1 MEESIMVNGNKIR
14 WMDKVSLLGV
24 MEGTLLNLLL
34 YKGNMLVLMLMI
46 RNMVMENSI
55 GRIRDHIGDIGRMG
69 NNMEEAF
76 IEELLAKNVKGN
88 GSMDKK

>member
-14 WMDKVSLLGV
+14 WMDKVSLPGV
-24 MEGTLLNLLL
+24 MEGTLLNLFL
-34 YKGNMLVLMLMI
+34 YKGSMLVPMSMI

-55 GRIRDHIGDIGRMG
+55 GRIRDHIGDIGRMV

-76 IEELLAKNVKGN
+76 IEELLAKNVKVN